1 MCSSLLF
8 TAYRTIASN
17 VSILRARAIYS
28 DIGQRMT
35 LSRSSRPI
43 CRCGYEDKL
52 PLPGGVLSRNRHLQH
67 IMMQGQPKF
76 APESQTL
83 LVIHQHIELNAASTL
98 SGEFGKSRPR
108 KSLSIATSSK
118 RRSNV
123 QVFDE
128 PRGLL
133 GETAFGHPKTAKAG
147 YLFLHT
153 SQPEAMPPSRCSLR
167 DRGNPPVHRFL
178 SGFLRSKFAIVLIG
192 QLLYDRYVTCCDWV
206 NLHTHSD
213 LLVCGVLAHRWEGL

>member
-1 MCSSLLF
+1 
-8 TAYRTIASN
+8 
-17 VSILRARAIYS
+17 
-28 DIGQRMT
+28 
-35 LSRSSRPI
+35 
-43 CRCGYEDKL
+43 
-52 PLPGGVLSRNRHLQH
+52 
-67 IMMQGQPKF
+67 MMQGQPKF

-98 SGEFGKSRPR
+98 SEEFGKSRPR
-108 KSLSIATSSK
+108 ESRSLATSSK

-133 GETAFGHPKTAKAG
+133 GERVCGQPKTDKAS

-167 DRGNPPVHRFL
+167 DGGNPPVHRFL
-178 SGFLRSKFAIVLIG
+178 SAFLRSQFAIVLIG
-192 QLLYDRYVTCCDWV
+192 
-206 NLHTHSD
+206 
-213 LLVCGVLAHRWEGL
+213 